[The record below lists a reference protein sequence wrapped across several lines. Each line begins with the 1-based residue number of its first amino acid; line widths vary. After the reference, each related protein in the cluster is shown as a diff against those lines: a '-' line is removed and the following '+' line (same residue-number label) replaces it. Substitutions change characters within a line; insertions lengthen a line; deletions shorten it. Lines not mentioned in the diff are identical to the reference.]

1 MRRWTAFCLLSVFI
15 DEIRATSRRQSAV
28 NVAVEAAR
36 PKYTFCCAASEKTL
50 LLIMVA
56 PSLLEMDGVGRS
68 LAIAIL
74 HDDEYLFRCSVT
86 VRYRT

>member
-1 MRRWTAFCLLSVFI
+1 
-15 DEIRATSRRQSAV
+15 
-28 NVAVEAAR
+28 
-36 PKYTFCCAASEKTL
+36 
-50 LLIMVA
+50 MVA